1 MVTRGRTRAATLDL
15 SKLPLLGATSA
26 LDRFGN
32 VRSADMRRWANRRL
46 ASSTLF
52 PRLSRPSSCT
62 RPLLPDSATPAPH
75 LGYSSRRDAVEIRF
89 NGVNAFHQM
98 GSWNLLVLAFALCT
112 SLAVAQEGQ
121 QVPKTTP
128 AGPATTPGAAQ
139 GKGSG
144 WVKLCSKNEQTGN
157 KQLCL
162 VKYEELDPNTG
173 LRQIIVAARSGE
185 GEDKQTLLLG
195 VTTAYTLIMP
205 AGVQIK
211 IDDGEPISLQYDLCF
226 PTSCQGELELTKD
239 MFEKMRKGKLMVVAA
254 MNMQQKALA
263 FPVPL
268 TDFGKTFDGPRADN
282 AKYEEAQ
289 RQMMETIRQRQIDL
303 AKRSPTRRKCK
314 GGNSPK
320 PERRRLARRSRL
332 SHRHGKLPYTSTVS
346 FGWHHLT
353 SSAVT

>member
-1 MVTRGRTRAATLDL
+1 MEFASACVFALYIFGGRE
-15 SKLPLLGATSA
+15 
-26 LDRFGN
+26 
-32 VRSADMRRWANRRL
+32 RRPTGTEDDACCRHSWR
-46 ASSTLF
+46 
-52 PRLSRPSSCT
+52 CT
-62 RPLLPDSATPAPH
+62 RRPPRGWRWGIP
-75 LGYSSRRDAVEIRF
+75 R
-89 NGVNAFHQM
+89 
-98 GSWNLLVLAFALCT
+98 
-112 SLAVAQEGQ
+112 
-121 QVPKTTP
+121 
-128 AGPATTPGAAQ
+128 
-139 GKGSG
+139 KGSA

-268 TDFGKTFDGPRADN
+268 TDFGKTFDGPPADN

-303 AKRSPTRRKCK
+303 ANKVADKK
-314 GGNSPK
+314 KVQGGNSPK

-332 SHRHGKLPYTSTVS
+332 SHRRGKLFQHKLRP
-346 FGWHHLT
+346 
-353 SSAVT
+353 